1 MSFISIIAR
10 NLRIVRNFIKD
21 NKKDPLGHF
30 LSAIGARD
38 ETRTHNPVKEA
49 DFKSA
54 AYTNSA
60 TRAGTVIVEV
70 RTRVALV

>member
-1 MSFISIIAR
+1 M
-10 NLRIVRNFIKD
+10 
-21 NKKDPLGHF
+21 GHL
-30 LSAIGARD
+30 LSGARD

>member
-1 MSFISIIAR
+1 MSR
-10 NLRIVRNFIKD
+10 
-21 NKKDPLGHF
+21 
-30 LSAIGARD
+30 IGARD

-60 TRAGTVIVEV
+60 TRAGTTFNMALGLLPSEDRRAGRLFNMEV
-70 RTRVALV
+70 RTRVALVYAVLQTAA